1 MQGKFVIIT
10 GISGVG
16 KSTITRNVE
25 TRIKPITRIG
35 FGELI
40 FEIKNQMGAT
50 ANYEQLRA
58 SPNEAIPINYVNLAE
73 ELLLSRVSQLRQTT
87 NIILDS
93 HAVVNDH
100 FGFRIVPEISNF
112 DKAHLDAIIVI
123 HAPFEVVK
131 IRLAKEPKGRPT
143 ISKQIFENYKTLQD
157 SVAIHFGI
165 TAKCPVYV
173 LETDNNL
180 DKSVNNLKEI
190 FRSIG
195 MYFESI

>member
-10 GISGVG
+10 GMSGVG
-16 KSTITRNVE
+16 KSTITRNIE
-25 TRIKPITRIG
+25 TCIKPITRIG

-50 ANYEQLRA
+50 SNYEQLRE

-87 NIILDS
+87 NIVLDS

-123 HAPFEVVK
+123 HATFEVVK
-131 IRLAKEPKGRPT
+131 RRLAKEPKGRPT
-143 ISKQIFENYKTLQD
+143 ISKPIFESYKTLQD
-157 SVAIHFGI
+157 SVAIYFGL
-165 TAKCPVYV
+165 TAKCPVYI
-173 LETDNNL
+173 LETDNNI
-180 DKSVNNLKEI
+180 DKSVNNLREI

-195 MYFESI
+195 MYFENI